1 MMEFASAKGPKLML
15 DESSVLDIG
24 GCFVDG
30 VDIAPGKAVPDDGD
44 ARISHSVE
52 GFLFTCGPDHIRHRE
67 PIPGRKD
74 GKVYPLHGSA
84 SSHPA
89 KILSTRFENGNAE
102 CHAVIDIVTVE
113 GQPARIERRWRIDGT
128 TGEVHLEDHVV
139 NTSAQAVPT
148 FLMYHMNI
156 GGKWFDAKTRLE
168 GKMLDGG
175 GFPWT
180 FGPELGGIFCVEA
193 LGTENGFAEVR
204 LGPIA
209 AISGKTLRVRFR
221 ADTLPHLQVWRNQK
235 APADVLGIEPVS
247 HRWVSRAELEA
258 GGEFNWLKPGESR
271 SYALSFAFV

>member
-1 MMEFASAKGPKLML
+1 MIEFAGAKGPKLML
-15 DESSVLDIG
+15 DESSVLDIS

-30 VDIAPGKAVPDDGD
+30 IDIAPGKAVPDDGD

-67 PIPGRKD
+67 PIPGRVD

-84 SSHPA
+84 SSNPA
-89 KILSTRFENGNAE
+89 KVLSTIFENGDAE
-102 CHAVIDIVTVE
+102 CIAEIDIVTVE
-113 GQPARIERRWRIDGT
+113 GLPARIERRWRIDGA
-128 TGEVHLEDHVV
+128 TGEVHLEDRVV

-156 GGKWFDAKTRLE
+156 GGKWFDAGTRLE
-168 GKMLDGG
+168 GKMLEGG

-193 LGTENGFAEVR
+193 PGTENGFAEVR

-209 AISGKTLRVRFR
+209 AIGGKTLRVRFR

-247 HRWVSRAELEA
+247 HRWVSRAELETA
-258 GGEFNWLKPGESR
+258 GEFNWLKPGESR